1 MSSISVTLTQDH
13 RHCDELFA
21 RAEER
26 VAHGDWTQAGQDFSE
41 FIEAMEQHL
50 RFEEDNLF
58 PAFEQA
64 SGSRAGPTQMMRME
78 HEQMRAL
85 FRDMETSLRAQ
96 EASRYLGLSE
106 TLLILMQQHNM
117 KEEHILY
124 RMAEQVLGPA
134 GEALAARRA
143 RS

>member
-1 MSSISVTLTQDH
+1 MSSISATLTQDH

-26 VAHGDWTQAGQDFSE
+26 VARGDWTQAGRDFSE
-41 FIEAMEQHL
+41 FMNTMEQHL
-50 RFEEDNLF
+50 RFEEDSLF

-85 FRDMETSLRAQ
+85 FRDMEAGLRAQ

-124 RMAEQVLGPA
+124 RLAEQVLGPA
-134 GEALAARRA
+134 GAVLATRRA
-143 RS
+143 RP

>member
-1 MSSISVTLTQDH
+1 MASISANLTRDH

-21 RAEER
+21 RAEEH
-26 VAHGDWTQAGQDFSE
+26 VARSDWTQADRDFSE
-41 FIEAMEQHL
+41 FTNAMEQHL

-78 HEQMRAL
+78 HEQMRTL
-85 FRDMETSLRAQ
+85 FRDMETGLRAR
-96 EASRYLGLSE
+96 EANRYLGLSE

-124 RMAEQVLGPA
+124 RLAEQVLGSA

-143 RS
+143 RP

>member
-1 MSSISVTLTQDH
+1 MSSISADLTRDH

-26 VAHGDWTQAGQDFSE
+26 VARGDWAQAARDFSE
-41 FIEAMEQHL
+41 FTNAMEQHFH
-50 RFEEDNLF
+50 FEEDSLF

-78 HEQMRAL
+78 HEQMRTL
-85 FRDMETSLRAQ
+85 FRDMETGLQAQ
-96 EASRYLGLSE
+96 EANRCLGLSE

-124 RMAEQVLGPA
+124 RLAEQVLGSA

>member
-1 MSSISVTLTQDH
+1 MASISTTLTEDH
-13 RHCDELFA
+13 RHCDILFA

-26 VAHGDWTQAGQDFSE
+26 VSQGDWAQADRDFSE
-41 FIEAMEQHL
+41 FARAMERHL
-50 RFEEDNLF
+50 GFEEGTLF

-64 SGSRAGPTQMMRME
+64 TGNHAGPTQVMRME

-85 FRDMETSLRAQ
+85 FREMEEGIRGQDAN
-96 EASRYLGLSE
+96 RYLGLSE

-124 RMAEQVLGPA
+124 RMAEQALGQEGPTL
-134 GEALAARRA
+134 LARFG
-143 RS
+143 

>member
-1 MSSISVTLTQDH
+1 MSSISATLTREH

-21 RAEER
+21 RVEER
-26 VAHGDWTQAGQDFSE
+26 VARGDWAQAAGDFSE
-41 FIEAMEQHL
+41 FQNAMERHL
-50 RFEEDNLF
+50 GFEEADLF

-78 HEQMRAL
+78 HEQMRTL
-85 FRDMETSLRAQ
+85 FRDMEAGLRAQ
-96 EASRYLGLSE
+96 EANRYLGLSE

-117 KEEHILY
+117 KEEHMLY
-124 RMAEQVLGPA
+124 RMAEQVLGSA

-143 RS
+143 QA

>member
-1 MSSISVTLTQDH
+1 MSSISADLTRDH

-21 RAEER
+21 RAEEH
-26 VAHGDWTQAGQDFSE
+26 VARGDWAQAERDFSE
-41 FIEAMEQHL
+41 FTRAMEQHF

-64 SGSRAGPTQMMRME
+64 SGSRAGPTRMMRLE

-85 FRDMETSLRAQ
+85 FRDMETGLRAQ
-96 EASRYLGLSE
+96 EANRYLGLSE

-124 RMAEQVLGPA
+124 RLAEQVLGPA
-134 GEALAARRA
+134 GEAPAARGA
-143 RS
+143 RP

>member
-1 MSSISVTLTQDH
+1 MASISANLTRDH

-21 RAEER
+21 RAEEH
-26 VAHGDWTQAGQDFSE
+26 VARSDWTQADRDFSE
-41 FIEAMEQHL
+41 FTNAMEQHL

-64 SGSRAGPTQMMRME
+64 SGNRAGPTRMMRME
-78 HEQMRAL
+78 HEQMRTL
-85 FRDMETSLRAQ
+85 FRDMETGLRAR
-96 EASRYLGLSE
+96 EANRYLGLSE

-124 RMAEQVLGPA
+124 RLAEQVLGSA

-143 RS
+143 RP

>member
-1 MSSISVTLTQDH
+1 MSSISAALTRDH

-21 RAEER
+21 RVEEH
-26 VAHGDWTQAGQDFSE
+26 VARGDWAQAGRNFSE
-41 FIEAMEQHL
+41 FMDAMEQHL
-50 RFEEDNLF
+50 RFEETELF
-58 PAFEQA
+58 PAFERA
-64 SGSRAGPTQMMRME
+64 SGSRAGPTQMMRLE

-85 FRDMETSLRAQ
+85 FHDMQTGLREQ

-124 RMAEQVLGPA
+124 RLAEQMLGSA
-134 GEALAARRA
+134 GETLIAGRA
-143 RS
+143 RP

>member
-1 MSSISVTLTQDH
+1 MASISANLTRDH

-21 RAEER
+21 RVEER
-26 VAHGDWTQAGQDFSE
+26 VARGDWAQAGRDFSE
-41 FIEAMEQHL
+41 FTSTMEQHL

-64 SGSRAGPTQMMRME
+64 SGSRVGPTQMMRME
-78 HEQMRAL
+78 HEQMRTL
-85 FRDMETSLRAQ
+85 FRDMEASVRAE

-124 RMAEQVLGPA
+124 RLAEQVLGSA
-134 GEALAARRA
+134 GEALAARLA

>member
-1 MSSISVTLTQDH
+1 MTSISANLTQDH

-21 RAEER
+21 RVEEH
-26 VAHGDWTQAGQDFSE
+26 VARGDWAHAGRDFSK
-41 FIEAMEQHL
+41 FTNAMEQHL
-50 RFEEDNLF
+50 RFEEDDLF

-78 HEQMRAL
+78 HEQMRTL
-85 FRDMETSLRAQ
+85 FRDMEAGIRAG

-124 RMAEQVLGPA
+124 RLAEQVLGSA
-134 GEALAARRA
+134 GEALAARLA
-143 RS
+143 PP

>member
-1 MSSISVTLTQDH
+1 MASISAELTREH
-13 RHCDELFA
+13 RQCDELFA

-26 VAHGDWTQAGQDFSE
+26 IARGDWAQAMQAFSE
-41 FIEAMEQHL
+41 FTNAMERHFH
-50 RFEEDNLF
+50 FEEDSLF

-85 FRDMETSLRAQ
+85 FRDLQAGLQAQ
-96 EASRYLGLSE
+96 EAGRCLGLSE
-106 TLLILMQQHNM
+106 TLLILMQQHNL
-117 KEEHILY
+117 KEEHMLY
-124 RMAEQVLGPA
+124 RLAEQALGPA
-134 GEALAARRA
+134 GAALAAQRA